1 MHHPH
6 SAGDSGSVRKMA
18 HPANFPRRGNVSNIN
33 TGAGTVP
40 TMSTPTISAVSKC
53 HVPTEDYQ
61 SPLLMQSQPPVGSSS
76 PGPQHPP
83 HSLNLHS
90 QPQPQALS
98 SGSQMMMKKKS
109 GFQITS
115 VTPAQISVS
124 TNNSIAEDTE
134 SYDDLD
140 ESHTEDLSSS
150 EILDVSLSRA
160 NDMAGGARSSSEETL
175 NNFHEADT
183 PGAISPN
190 QPPHSLP
197 QGPQHGAARM
207 VNGNVHHYHH
217 QRQHNHPQQAL
228 AQPHSSDP
236 HFTPTSGGAGGAL
249 KMPSTMEVHL
259 ENVSV
264 GSASVATQ
272 PVAAVSLPGMHSS
285 AAVASVSIANPLT
298 SNVCNVNMYSSSNV
312 SVMGGVS
319 TSASSSG
326 GGFPPSVMSC
336 GGGVGGLMGSNFG
349 NPNVNLIQHQS
360 SGTVNSSISMTSAA
374 PSGSVVLGPSSGT
387 QGGGAAIP
395 QPGMSSSGMALASV
409 PSSQP
414 PPTPAP
420 ATTSSR
426 FRVVKLDS
434 SSEPFKKGRW
444 TCAEYYDK
452 ETPALAPAPLSSEAT
467 APSGRVVE
475 SMQPCGPESVKGG
488 SERESTGGG
497 SVSST
502 VSTLSHYTE
511 SVGSGDAGGPPLLQ
525 PHPHYQDYS
534 NPPPSFQTSRPGFPM
549 VVSHPQ
555 SHLLTT
561 VAPSVP
567 ASVHQPAP
575 INMAGLQTT
584 IGHPTTPIHQQ
595 PLTYA
600 QAASNPAP
608 GSAQS
613 LVGVLQKQMG
623 YALTQQP
630 SATPQVAPVHR
641 LSQGGGMPPDYPQ
654 PKAGLAQPAVPQALP
669 GSGQMMGVSQQKVVG
684 SIPQLQ
690 PQGLIQQQPQ
700 QTSIQASAVG
710 GGLMPQMGP
719 GGVTGFGQQPQ
730 GHSLP
735 LDHQHHQQQQSFP
748 SKAQG
753 LATQLSNTAPPNQ
766 GCLVSNVLPPN
777 PQSDPQ
783 NGSGLAQSHPQ
794 AQPPGVSMPQDFN
807 SAQAHTQAVAS
818 QASAL
823 YASLPSF
830 TTTQLEDAQ
839 RLLFQDQSAL
849 LAQTMAKLAGEGG
862 TAAGTSLGAESN
874 AAAAT
879 AVSALTS
886 SAGLFKAVEGDDD
899 GSWQSCADSGQLR
912 FGGIR
917 RFKDESVIC
926 FLMVMIFSSKKFMN
940 VLLLK

>member
-33 TGAGTVP
+33 TGAGSVP
-40 TMSTPTISAVSKC
+40 TLSTPTSSAVSKS
-53 HVPTEDYQ
+53 HVPIEDYQ
-61 SPLLMQSQPPVGSSS
+61 SALLMQSQPPVGSSS

-90 QPQPQALS
+90 QPPPQPQPQAPS
-98 SGSQMMMKKKS
+98 SGSQLMKKKS

-197 QGPQHGAARM
+197 QGPQPGGM
-207 VNGNVHHYHH
+207 GNGNVHHYPHH
-217 QRQHNHPQQAL
+217 QGQHNHPQQAL
-228 AQPHSSDP
+228 AQPPSSAPHS
-236 HFTPTSGGAGGAL
+236 TPTPGGAGGAL
-249 KMPSTMEVHL
+249 KMPSTMEVPL

-285 AAVASVSIANPLT
+285 AVVATVSIANPLT

-312 SVMGGVS
+312 PVMGGVS

-326 GGFPPSVMSC
+326 GGFPPSVMSS
-336 GGGVGGLMGSNFG
+336 GGGVGGSMGSNFG
-349 NPNVNLIQHQS
+349 NTNVNPIQHQS
-360 SGTVNSSISMTSAA
+360 SGTVNSSVTMPSAA
-374 PSGSVVLGPSSGT
+374 ASASVVLGPSSGT
-387 QGGGAAIP
+387 QGGGAAMP

-414 PPTPAP
+414 APTPAP

-452 ETPALAPAPLSSEAT
+452 ETPASAPAPMSSEAT

-475 SMQPCGPESVKGG
+475 SMRPCGPESVKGG
-488 SERESTGGG
+488 SEREGTSG
-497 SVSST
+497 SSVT
-502 VSTLSHYTE
+502 STLSHYIE
-511 SVGSGDAGGPPLLQ
+511 SVGSGEAGGPPLLQ
-525 PHPHYQDYS
+525 PHPHYQDYA
-534 NPPPSFQTSRPGFPM
+534 NPPQAFQTSHPGFPM
-549 VVSHPQ
+549 GLSHPQ

-567 ASVHQPAP
+567 ASIHQPAP

-584 IGHPTTPIHQQ
+584 IGHPTTPMPQQ

-600 QAASNPAP
+600 QAASIPAP
-608 GSAQS
+608 GSAQG
-613 LVGVLQKQMG
+613 LVGVSQQQMG
-623 YALTQQP
+623 YALTQQA
-630 SATPQVAPVHR
+630 SAPPEVALAHR
-641 LSQGGGMPPDYPQ
+641 LSEGGGMPPDYPQ
-654 PKAGLAQPAVPQALP
+654 PQAGLPQPAVPQTLP
-669 GSGQMMGVSQQKVVG
+669 GPGQMMGVSQQQVVG
-684 SIPQLQ
+684 SVPQLQ
-690 PQGLIQQQPQ
+690 PQGLVQQQPQ
-700 QTSIQASAVG
+700 QSSIQASAIG

-730 GHSLP
+730 GHTLP
-735 LDHQHHQQQQSFP
+735 LDHQHQQQQQSFP
-748 SKAQG
+748 SQAQG
-753 LATQLSNTAPPNQ
+753 LATQLSNTFPPNQ

-783 NGSGLAQSHPQ
+783 PQNGGGLAQSHPQ
-794 AQPPGVSMPQDFN
+794 VSMLQDFS

-839 RLLFQDQSAL
+839 RLLFQHQSAL
-849 LAQTMAKLAGEGG
+849 LAQALPKLAVEGG
-862 TAAGTSLGAESN
+862 SATGTGLGLGTESN

-886 SAGLFKAVEGDDD
+886 SAGLFKAMDSDDD
-899 GSWQSCADSGQLR
+899 G
-912 FGGIR
+912 
-917 RFKDESVIC
+917 
-926 FLMVMIFSSKKFMN
+926 
-940 VLLLK
+940 

>member
-18 HPANFPRRGNVSNIN
+18 HPANFPRRGNVSNMN
-33 TGAGTVP
+33 TGAGSVP
-40 TMSTPTISAVSKC
+40 TLSTPTSSAVSKC

-98 SGSQMMMKKKS
+98 SGSQIMMKKKS

-197 QGPQHGAARM
+197 QGPQHGGM

-228 AQPHSSDP
+228 AQPPSSDP

-249 KMPSTMEVHL
+249 KMPLTMEVPL

-264 GSASVATQ
+264 GSPSVATQ

-285 AAVASVSIANPLT
+285 AAVATVSIANPLT
-298 SNVCNVNMYSSSNV
+298 SHVCNVNMYSSSNV

-336 GGGVGGLMGSNFG
+336 GGRVGGLMGSN
-349 NPNVNLIQHQS
+349 
-360 SGTVNSSISMTSAA
+360 SSITMISAA
-374 PSGSVVLGPSSGT
+374 ASGSVVLGPSSGT

-452 ETPALAPAPLSSEAT
+452 ETPASAPATLSSEAT
-467 APSGRVVE
+467 APSGRVVD
-475 SMQPCGPESVKGG
+475 SMRPCGPECVKVG
-488 SERESTGGG
+488 SERENTSGS

-549 VVSHPQ
+549 VVSQ
-555 SHLLTT
+555 SHLLPT

-567 ASVHQPAP
+567 ASIHQPAP
-575 INMAGLQTT
+575 INMVGLQTT
-584 IGHPTTPIHQQ
+584 IGHQTTPMPQQ

-600 QAASNPAP
+600 QAASIPAP

-641 LSQGGGMPPDYPQ
+641 LSQGGGMPPDSR
-654 PKAGLAQPAVPQALP
+654 LPAVPQALP
-669 GSGQMMGVSQQKVVG
+669 GSGQMMGVSQQQVVG
-684 SIPQLQ
+684 SMPQLQ
-690 PQGLIQQQPQ
+690 PQGLVQQQPQ
-700 QTSIQASAVG
+700 QTSIQASVAG

-735 LDHQHHQQQQSFP
+735 LDHQQQQQQQSFP

-753 LATQLSNTAPPNQ
+753 LATQLSNTALPNQ

-777 PQSDPQ
+777 PQSDSQPQ

-794 AQPPGVSMPQDFN
+794 AQPPGVSMPQDFS

-818 QASAL
+818 QASSL

-849 LAQTMAKLAGEGG
+849 LAQTMSKLAGEGG
-862 TAAGTSLGAESN
+862 TAAGLGTESN

-886 SAGLFKAVEGDDD
+886 SAGLFKAVDGDDD
-899 GSWQSCADSGQLR
+899 GQLDVFIWR
-912 FGGIR
+912 SLPLGNPWTTAHLHSRSDIGA
-917 RFKDESVIC
+917 EGW
-926 FLMVMIFSSKKFMN
+926 
-940 VLLLK
+940 LLLSHDGVL